1 VNAARLVVDDATE
14 GVFRV
19 HRSAFVSS
27 EILAREQK
35 LIFDRSWL
43 YVGHE
48 SEITNPSDFLTRKAG
63 GRTLIF
69 TRDRAGA
76 VRVLLNTC
84 RHRGAEV
91 CRDRTGN
98 RKVFTCFYHG
108 WAYANDGTLVSV
120 PDGDSYSPG
129 FRRAEHGLHQ
139 PRVESYR
146 GFVFVTFSGQ
156 APGLV
161 EYLADAAYLI
171 DLVADQSESGMDLV
185 VGTHQ
190 YTMKA
195 NWKLLMENSCDGY
208 HGFTVHQTYFEM
220 MMNLGVTPGLVAT
233 PDDRGRAIDLGN
245 GHAVAESPELGMP
258 LMNDE
263 VRAATARRRG
273 VLVERF
279 GEAHVRKM
287 LNTTRNTIIFP
298 NFALIDLN
306 FGIQV
311 RTMYPTAPD
320 HTEITGWQLMPRDA
334 ADSLKAYRLDNAL
347 TFWGPAGLATPDD
360 IEGLEQCQRGFASL
374 EEVAYSDISRGM
386 MSAAPSALDE
396 LQMRTFWRRWNELLT
411 GEPAR
416 SEGSRY
422 DASYVGADL
431 ANSDLVNSDLV
442 NTEAS

>member
-1 VNAARLVVDDATE
+1 VNATWLVVDDATE

-19 HRSAFVSS
+19 HRSAFVSP

-35 LIFDRSWL
+35 LIFDRNWL

-48 SEITNPSDFLTRKAG
+48 SEIPNPSDFLTRKVG

-69 TRDRAGA
+69 TRDRAGS

-91 CRDRTGN
+91 CRDRAGN
-98 RKVFTCFYHG
+98 RNVFTCFYHG
-108 WAYANDGTLVSV
+108 WAYTNAGALVSV
-120 PDGDSYSPG
+120 PDGDSYGAG

-139 PRVESYR
+139 PRAESYR
-146 GFVFVTFSGQ
+146 GFVFVTFSGES
-156 APGLV
+156 PGLV
-161 EYLADAAYLI
+161 EYLADAAHLI

-190 YTMKA
+190 YAMKA

-233 PDDRGRAIDLGN
+233 PNDRGRATDLGN

-263 VRAATARRRG
+263 VRAATAARRAA
-273 VLVERF
+273 LVERF
-279 GEAHVRKM
+279 GEAHTRKM

-334 ADSLKAYRLDNAL
+334 VDSLKAYRLDNAL

-386 MSAAPSALDE
+386 MSASPTALDE

-416 SEGSRY
+416 SEGPRY

-431 ANSDLVNSDLV
+431 VNADLVNS
-442 NTEAS
+442 EAS